1 MQPPNSRSLK
11 KNGDI
16 WKAKVLPVTLTWSQ
30 HGTGRPAELGS
41 LTKQGKALWAT
52 RGTSC
57 CCWTPGEEHEPEAV
71 CSCCCP
77 RSKQAFSLGKAR
89 YTGCSEPDSTLGWH
103 LVSLAQYTTF
113 SLPIHPVL
121 IPHHLTVTA
130 KQTSRIQLVLGRNTR
145 ERYPN
150 TYFFNYYTGTFASFV
165 CLSSAPIL
173 DGKSPLTK
181 RKLAQR
187 LSHAAEF
194 SEGICMQT
202 RAMKLDLQSS

>member
-52 RGTSC
+52 QGTSC

-77 RSKQAFSLGKAR
+77 RSKRAFSLGKAR

-121 IPHHLTVTA
+121 IISLWLLNRLQGYNLGWAEILEKGILILISLTTILEPLLALYVYP
-130 KQTSRIQLVLGRNTR
+130 QL
-145 ERYPN
+145 P
-150 TYFFNYYTGTFASFV
+150 S
-165 CLSSAPIL
+165 
-173 DGKSPLTK
+173 
-181 RKLAQR
+181 
-187 LSHAAEF
+187 
-194 SEGICMQT
+194 
-202 RAMKLDLQSS
+202 